1 MNILQGIII
10 GIVQGLTEFLPVSSS
25 AHLVFIQ
32 KLLGV
37 ESSLAFDTF
46 LHLGSLLAVLIFFRA
61 DIYKLLNAWLFSVED
76 ITKHRFKEGFYED
89 PYKRLAWYVI
99 LATIPVGIV
108 GILFESQ
115 VDALFAGALY
125 VPGFFLFVTGTILY
139 LSQRIASGEI
149 DMSHMGWAQSLF
161 MGLAQACAIMPG
173 LSRSGTTIAAGLV
186 AGLDKE
192 FAAKFSFILS
202 IPAIFGAFIVQLKD
216 KFVELFLHIHS
227 RAFRRFRIGCGE
239 HYAGNE
245 RKRRIQAHAPK
256 RAFLCVE
263 RAVILLCRQLN
274 GVMVRVIG
282 LHHHPAG
289 GIGASRTS
297 RNLGNMFM

>member
-25 AHLVFIQ
+25 AHLIFIQ

-61 DIYKLLNAWLFSVED
+61 DIYKMINAWLFSVED
-76 ITKHRFKEGFYED
+76 ILQHRFKEGFYAD

-108 GILFESQ
+108 GVLFESQ

-149 DMSHMGWAQSLF
+149 DMSHIGWAQSLF
-161 MGLAQACAIMPG
+161 MGLGQACAIMPG

-202 IPAIFGAFIVQLKD
+202 IPAIFGAFIVQVKD
-216 KFVELFLHIHS
+216 
-227 RAFRRFRIGCGE
+227 
-239 HYAGNE
+239 
-245 RKRRIQAHAPK
+245 
-256 RAFLCVE
+256 
-263 RAVILLCRQLN
+263 
-274 GVMVRVIG
+274 IG
-282 LHHHPAG
+282 LSMSG
-289 GIGASRTS
+289 DGAAII
-297 RNLGNMFM
+297 LGFVAAFVSGYLAIKWLLDLIQNKSLDLFAFYCWIVGVIVFMGSIAHIF

>member
-25 AHLVFIQ
+25 AHLIFIQ

-61 DIYKLLNAWLFSVED
+61 DIYKMLNAWLFSLED
-76 ITKHRFKEGFYED
+76 IVKHRFKEGFYED

-108 GILFESQ
+108 GIFFESQ

-139 LSQRIASGEI
+139 LSQRIASGQI

-161 MGLAQACAIMPG
+161 MGLGQACAIMPG

-216 KFVELFLHIHS
+216 
-227 RAFRRFRIGCGE
+227 
-239 HYAGNE
+239 
-245 RKRRIQAHAPK
+245 
-256 RAFLCVE
+256 
-263 RAVILLCRQLN
+263 
-274 GVMVRVIG
+274 IG
-282 LHHHPAG
+282 LSMSG
-289 GIGASRTS
+289 DGAAII
-297 RNLGNMFM
+297 LGFVAAFVSGYLAIKWLLDLIQNKSLDIFAFYCWIVGVIVFMGSITHIF

>member
-1 MNILQGIII
+1 MDILQGIII

-25 AHLVFIQ
+25 AHLIFIQ

-61 DIYKLLNAWLFSVED
+61 DIYKMLHAWWLSVGDLLQ
-76 ITKHRFKEGFYED
+76 HRFKEGFYAD

-108 GILFESQ
+108 GVLFESQ

-139 LSQRIASGEI
+139 LSQRIASGQI
-149 DMSHMGWAQSLF
+149 DMSHIGWFQSLF
-161 MGLAQACAIMPG
+161 MGLGQACAIMPG

-186 AGLDKE
+186 VGLDKE

-202 IPAIFGAFIVQLKD
+202 IPAIFGAFLVQLKD
-216 KFVELFLHIHS
+216 
-227 RAFRRFRIGCGE
+227 IGLSMSGDG
-239 HYAGNE
+239 A
-245 RKRRIQAHAPK
+245 A
-256 RAFLCVE
+256 
-263 RAVILLCRQLN
+263 ILLGFVAAFVSGYLAIKWLLDLIQNKSLDIFSFYCWI
-274 GVMVRVIG
+274 V
-282 LHHHPAG
+282 
-289 GIGASRTS
+289 GIIV
-297 RNLGNMFM
+297 FMGSITHIF